1 MPTYLTLGT
10 NYILNLFDLCEKT
23 KIPDLLEKSGNM
35 FITNDLGML
44 SDQTL

>member
-10 NYILNLFDLCEKT
+10 NYILNQFSLYEKT
-23 KIPDLLEKSGNM
+23 KIPDLLQSREYM

>member
-10 NYILNLFDLCEKT
+10 NYILNQFNLSDKT
-23 KIPDLLEKSGNM
+23 KIPDFSKKSGNM

-44 SDQTL
+44 SDQAL